1 MSLTATL
8 AAFTHA
14 CRYDDLPGATRRAAG
29 RCLLDHVGCVV
40 GGMRTELGQKVAG
53 LVTGWGGQQ
62 QATVVACKSQVPAP
76 MAALANGTAANALDY
91 DDTLLG
97 HPGATVCAAA
107 LAVAEMVDARGA
119 ELLTAITVGYE
130 VCARL
135 AHYWQPSGGR
145 YTRVWD
151 TATLQTFG
159 TACAVASLLELDVD
173 LIQQALGIALTT
185 APSPRARASRIEG
198 HRRPLL
204 KSAWGWAAEAGVR
217 AALLADVGLTA
228 PNLALDNLTL
238 VWHPDWLR
246 HTGLEGPTDRLGE
259 YFFIE
264 QVEFK
269 PYPAC
274 RFLHSALDAVSDLI
288 ASDEIAW
295 QDVSEVRVDSFELL
309 GDAFHD
315 IRTPTSRSEA
325 QFSTPFCIAALLYYG
340 QLTPAA
346 FDPEALHNADVLNLA
361 RSVHIFTD
369 PAYERAF
376 PERSG
381 ARVSIVMHES
391 RSGRERSVQCARDD
405 PRGTAANPLD
415 DDTLCA
421 KFVDLV
427 EPLLGLQTARDTAAH
442 LLYIEASEPLGV
454 LMRRF
459 A

>member
-8 AAFTHA
+8 AAFTHD
-14 CRYDDLPGATRRAAG
+14 CRYDDLPAATRRAAA

-53 LVTGWGGQQ
+53 LVTGWGGQP
-62 QATVVACKSQVPAP
+62 QATVVACKSQTPAP

-107 LAVAEMVDARGA
+107 LAVGEMVDARVA
-119 ELLTAITVGYE
+119 ELLAAITVGYE

-135 AHYWQPSGGR
+135 AHYWQPMGGR

-159 TACAVASLLELDVD
+159 TACAAALLLDLDVD
-173 LIQQALGIALTT
+173 QIQQALGIGLTT
-185 APSPRARASRIEG
+185 APSPRARARRIDG
-198 HRRPLL
+198 QRRPIL

-217 AALLADVGLTA
+217 AALLADIGLTA
-228 PNLALDNLTL
+228 PDLALDNLTL
-238 VWHPDWLR
+238 VWQPNWLSY
-246 HTGLEGPTDRLGE
+246 TGLDSPTDRVGE

-274 RFLHSALDAVSDLI
+274 RFLHSTLDAVSELI
-288 ASDEIAW
+288 SREGIAW
-295 QDVSEVRVDSFELL
+295 HDVSEVRVDSFKLL

-315 IRTPTSRSEA
+315 IPAPTSRSEA
-325 QFSTPFCIAALLYYG
+325 QFSTPFCIAAMLYYG

-346 FDPEALHNADVLNLA
+346 FEPEALHNADVLNLA
-361 RSVHIFTD
+361 RRVHISTD
-369 PAYERAF
+369 PGYEHSF

-381 ARVSIVMHES
+381 ARVSIVFHDS
-391 RSGRERSVQCARDD
+391 RSGRKRSVQVAKDD
-405 PRGTAANPLD
+405 PRGTVANPLD

-427 EPLLGLQTARDTAAH
+427 EPLLGLQAARDTAQE
-442 LLYIEASEPLGV
+442 LLHIGANELVGV